1 MANNNTLQKG
11 HVDVS
16 IYKGNTYRFLHKF
29 KGWIEGIVTYKK
41 DKDPQISILPTG
53 EGGMAKSME
62 VFINLGLVSK
72 IEQI

>member
-41 DKDPQISILPTG
+41 DRDPQISILPTG
-53 EGGMAKSME
+53 
-62 VFINLGLVSK
+62 
-72 IEQI
+72 